1 MWHVVVGCWLLVV
14 GWWIDSE
21 VVWDLEYK
29 KLRMRIFFW
38 VIWLYRSS
46 FYMEKEASTV
56 LANISPIGTEE
67 VGFVF
72 FLFFCSV
79 IVQLK
84 WAILGDLSFVLE
96 FFVW

>member
-1 MWHVVVGCWLLVV
+1 
-14 GWWIDSE
+14 
-21 VVWDLEYK
+21 
-29 KLRMRIFFW
+29 
-38 VIWLYRSS
+38 
-46 FYMEKEASTV
+46 MEKEASTV